1 MKQIYDNDRFND
13 KVIRSVCEVLR
24 GSEDCGDNDTAYM
37 IDRSCLW
44 ENPGTIGKIKL
55 ILWKGINNNGYVDIN
70 NRYFGYLPVKNL
82 KKAYQ
87 LLEDEEQE
95 ILELWKK

>member
-1 MKQIYDNDRFND
+1 MKQIYDNDHFND

-24 GSEDCGDNDTAYM
+24 DSGDRGDHDVASM
-37 IDRSCLW
+37 IDRSCIW
-44 ENPGTIGKIKL
+44 ENPGTIGKIRL
-55 ILWKGINNNGYVDIN
+55 ILWKGINKNGFVYIN
-70 NRYFGYLPVKNL
+70 NKYSGFLPVENL

-87 LLEDEEQE
+87 LLEDKEQE

>member
-13 KVIRSVCEVLR
+13 KVIRSVCDVLR
-24 GSEDCGDNDTAYM
+24 GSGDDEDYNTAYM
-37 IDRSCLW
+37 IDRSCMW
-44 ENPGTIGKIKL
+44 QHPGTIGKIRF

-70 NRYFGYLPVKNL
+70 NRYSGYLPVKNL

-87 LLEDEEQE
+87 LLEDKEQE
-95 ILELWKK
+95 ILEFWKK